1 MLELKNFSG
10 IITNSSSE
18 VYVFDKGFEKFFE
31 NYKGDLNFIHLDSE
45 NSIEK
50 SMKFQTVQT
59 KLLEYCDIFCKSW
72 KNLEDHEKQEVKNRL
87 LGKTFLFN
95 YKSDPEENKFWYPS
109 KEECDLLKNKYSEC
123 YVD

>member
-31 NYKGDLNFIHLDSE
+31 EYKGDLNFIHLDSE
-45 NSIEK
+45 DSLEK
-50 SMKFQTVQT
+50 SMKSQTAQT

-72 KNLEDHEKQEVKNRL
+72 ENLEDHEKREVKNKL

-95 YKSDPEENKFWYPS
+95 YKSDPEEDKFWYPS
-109 KEECDLLKNKYSEC
+109 EEERNLLKDKYSEC
-123 YVD
+123 YVG

>member
-31 NYKGDLNFIHLDSE
+31 NYKGDLNFIYLDSE
-45 NSIEK
+45 DSIEK
-50 SMKFQTVQT
+50 SMKSQTSQT

-72 KNLEDHEKQEVKNRL
+72 ENLEDHEKQEVKNKL

-95 YKSDPEENKFWYPS
+95 YKSDPEEDKFWYPS
-109 KEECDLLKNKYSEC
+109 KEEYDLLKNKYSEC
-123 YVD
+123 YVG

>member
-31 NYKGDLNFIHLDSE
+31 EYKGDLNFIHLDSE
-45 NSIEK
+45 DSIEK
-50 SMKFQTVQT
+50 SMKSQVVQT

-72 KNLEDHEKQEVKNRL
+72 ENLEDNEKQEVKNKL

-95 YKSDPEENKFWYPS
+95 YKSNLEEDKFWYPS
-109 KEECDLLKNKYSEC
+109 EEEHNLLKDKYLEC
-123 YVD
+123 YVG